1 MLGYLNCATFASQFI
16 YAKLETEM
24 NITKEQID
32 DLNAV
37 VKVAITKDDYQD
49 KVDSIL
55 TDYRK
60 QANIPGFRKGHVPM
74 GLIKKQYGKAVL
86 VDEVNKLLQ
95 DNLNKYLTEEKLD
108 VLGNPLPKQQDNFDW
123 DQEQL
128 DFEFELGLAPSFEV
142 PLKTKKS
149 LTLYKIVADK
159 KMVDEQVLRMQKQ
172 YGKLVSKKEVGK
184 DFEVL
189 GTFKNEAEEIENKTT
204 LELDKV
210 KSKKALNSLLG
221 KKTGDI
227 ITLKTKGLFKE
238 DYLLSSVLGISQE
251 KAKGINI
258 EVSFTID
265 EINEREPAK
274 LDQELFDKLF
284 GKDAIT
290 SAKELKD
297 RIKED
302 SEKQFEQ
309 QSDQKLLNDITEY
322 FIENTKFE
330 LPTEFLTKWI
340 QMTGEEP
347 LSDDQANEEYEKSE
361 KGLRYQLIEGKI
373 IKDNDIQI
381 QFEEL
386 KEFAKG
392 FIKSQMAQ
400 FGQLNPQ
407 EEELDNI
414 AARVLGNQDEVKRL
428 SEQLMSQKL
437 INLYKEKV
445 NLKTKEVTYENFVK
459 EVYG

>member
-1 MLGYLNCATFASQFI
+1 
-16 YAKLETEM
+16 M

-55 TDYRK
+55 NDYKK

-123 DQEQL
+123 DQDQL
-128 DFEFELGLAPSFEV
+128 DFEFELGLAPNFEV

-159 KMVDEQVLRMQKQ
+159 KMVDEQVLRIQKQ
-172 YGKLVSKKEVGK
+172 YGKLVNKKEVGK

-189 GTFKNEAEEIENKTT
+189 GTFKNADEEIENKTT
-204 LELDKV
+204 LELDKI
-210 KSKKALNSLLG
+210 KSKKALDALLG
-221 KKTGDI
+221 KKVGDI
-227 ITLKTKGLFKE
+227 VTLKTKGLFKE

-251 KAKGINI
+251 KAKDINI

-290 SAKELKD
+290 SDKELKA

-330 LPTEFLTKWI
+330 LPSGFLTKWI

-347 LSDDQANEEYEKSE
+347 LSDEQANEEYEKSE

>member
-1 MLGYLNCATFASQFI
+1 
-16 YAKLETEM
+16 M

-37 VKVAITKDDYQD
+37 VKVAISKEDYQD
-49 KVDSIL
+49 KVDQIL
-55 TDYRK
+55 KDYRK
-60 QANIPGFRKGHVPM
+60 QANIPGFRKGQVPM

-123 DQEQL
+123 ENDNL
-128 DFEFELGLAPSFEV
+128 AFEFELGLAPSFEV
-142 PLKTKKS
+142 NLKTKKAV
-149 LTLYKIVADK
+149 TQYKIVADK
-159 KMVDEQVLRMQKQ
+159 KMIDEQVERIQKQ
-172 YGKLVSKKEVGK
+172 YGKLVSKTEVGNN
-184 DFEVL
+184 DEVT
-189 GTFKNEAEEIENKTT
+189 GTFVNEAEDINNKTT
-204 LELDKV
+204 IEVSKLKA
-210 KSKKALNSLLG
+210 KKAIDSLLG
-221 KKTGDI
+221 KKVGDAVSI
-227 ITLKTKGLFKE
+227 STKGLFKE
-238 DYLLSSVLGISQE
+238 DYLLSSALGISRD
-251 KAKGINI
+251 KADKLNAEIT
-258 EVSFTID
+258 FTIE

-284 GKDAIT
+284 GKDNVK
-290 SAKELKD
+290 SEKELKE

-309 QSDQKLLNDITEY
+309 QSDQKLLNDITEKL
-322 FIENTKFE
+322 IDEIKFD
-330 LPTEFLTKWI
+330 LPAEFLRKWI
-340 QMTGEEP
+340 QVSGEKM
-347 LSDDQANEEYEKSE
+347 LSDDEAKEEFERSE

-373 IKDNDIQI
+373 IQENNLQV

-400 FGQLNPQ
+400 YGHMDPKD
-407 EEELDNI
+407 EELEGI
-414 AARVLGNQDEVKRL
+414 AARVLGNQDEVRRL

-437 INLYKEKV
+437 LDLYKEKA
-445 NLKTKEVTYENFVK
+445 NLKVK
-459 EVYG
+459 EVSYDDFIKEAYS

>member
-1 MLGYLNCATFASQFI
+1 
-16 YAKLETEM
+16 M

-55 TDYRK
+55 SDYRK

-123 DQEQL
+123 DQDQL

-159 KMVDEQVLRMQKQ
+159 KMVDEQVLRLQKQ
-172 YGKLVSKKEVGK
+172 YGKLVNKKEVDK

-204 LELDKV
+204 LELDKI
-210 KSKKALNSLLG
+210 KSKKALNGLLG
-221 KKTGDI
+221 KKVGDI
-227 ITLKTKGLFKE
+227 VTLKTKGLFKE
-238 DYLLSSVLGISQE
+238 DYLLSSVLGIPQE

-284 GKDAIT
+284 GKDTIT
-290 SAKELKD
+290 SAKELKA

-309 QSDQKLLNDITEY
+309 QSDQKLLNDLTEY

-330 LPTEFLTKWI
+330 LPSGFLTKWI
-340 QMTGEEP
+340 KMTGEEP
-347 LSDDQANEEYEKSE
+347 LSDEQANEEYEKSE